1 MKVIKEKDKKKKND
15 SEEIRITNEWDASSM
30 FSNTEIAKIYSA
42 VENSIDI
49 FFNFDLIDPLEEHI
63 PAIYLIPKG
72 SAEMAWIR
80 VLEPDTQRFAMNLRA
95 NELFDPKDEGII
107 YLCSETHDTLAR
119 SLRAIAYILR
129 ERRKEE

>member
-72 SAEMAWIR
+72 SAEMAWLR

-129 ERRKEE
+129 EREKER